1 MATGF
6 QTQSLTTTFGT
17 PSNSQLWP
25 LYILITTCLL
35 TICLATYVV
44 MPQQPPANQP
54 APDIQNPKFNLL
66 HFSDFTRLSQ
76 SQFES
81 AMAELM
87 NDPGRTNNTQVR
99 EIYLA
104 GRFIVRK
111 KHRFLRLGYLAFSTG
126 LLSTFIGFL
135 IESWI

>member
-1 MATGF
+1 
-6 QTQSLTTTFGT
+6 
-17 PSNSQLWP
+17 
-25 LYILITTCLL
+25 
-35 TICLATYVV
+35 
-44 MPQQPPANQP
+44 
-54 APDIQNPKFNLL
+54 
-66 HFSDFTRLSQ
+66 
-76 SQFES
+76 
-81 AMAELM
+81 MAELM